1 MKYFKSTIIIT
12 IFMVCSLLYAQADQI
27 FFGQQKAIKN
37 LSKDSGMSES
47 DLEAYIIQRYGQP
60 LNKLSQAQGAS
71 LITDFQSGAISKAS
85 IMSRS
90 VVGKESQL
98 SKAEKKALLTAASI
112 LEKGMKKRFRFRDGS
127 ISEGEII
134 NVENEVVTLATES
147 GEFKIPKTEFL
158 AETAEITNKKGE
170 KFVGNVL
177 SEDEEEF
184 KIRTQYGDAT
194 IDKRNI
200 EKMSRFHG
208 GIIDKK
214 TEGRK
219 RFYKGEAVLL
229 SVFLDPTATPLS
241 PNTFYI
247 SGMSLGY
254 GLTDRFMLT
263 TKYASNFNGDLNLHP
278 KMRFYHKKTAESE
291 KSMAF
296 GLGFHRNYPIESI
309 IGKYSHAIN
318 DVNAD
323 STLNKFDDLEAKD
336 VKSKE
341 AEKPMYAEAYLVFS
355 SSRIN
360 NTGRGKVGWNL
371 GAKVTNAFS
380 NRDSYLKE
388 GFSWDKSSKF
398 KVPYRLWASLD
409 YDLRKDLKF
418 VASMWADNGYKTMN
432 AADAFNDYIGADG
445 SPPLSIDSFKGEESL
460 VDFDFG
466 MLYAVNEN
474 FRIGVHFQQPFLDFY
489 WEFFEF

>member
-1 MKYFKSTIIIT
+1 MKYPKFLIIT
-12 IFMVCSLLYAQADQI
+12 IFMFFTLLYAQTDQI

-37 LSKDSGMSES
+37 LSQQSGMSDA
-47 DLEAYIIQRYGQP
+47 DLNNYIMQRYGLP
-60 LNKLSQAQGAS
+60 LDKLSQSQGAA
-71 LITDFQSGAISKAS
+71 LITDFQNNTISKAS
-85 IMSRS
+85 IMSKPA
-90 VVGKESQL
+90 VKKTPQL
-98 SKAEKKALLTAASI
+98 SIAEKKALLTAASV
-112 LEKGMKKRFRFRDGS
+112 LEKGMKKRFHFKDGS

-134 NVENEVVTLATES
+134 NVDNEVVTLSTES

-194 IDKRNI
+194 IHKKNI

-208 GIIDKK
+208 GILDKK
-214 TEGRK
+214 TEARK
-219 RFYKGEAVLL
+219 KFYTGEAVLL

-278 KMRFYHKKTAESE
+278 KMRFYHKKSADSE

-296 GLGFHRNYPIESI
+296 GLGFHRSYPIESI
-309 IGKYSHAIN
+309 IGKYSHAIKLPGER
-318 DVNAD
+318 
-323 STLNKFDDLEAKD
+323 TLNDSELELDDVMKPDSLLPD
-336 VKSKE
+336 N
-341 AEKPMYAEAYLVFS
+341 PMYAEAYLVFS

-360 NTGRGKVGWNL
+360 PSGRGKVGWNL

-380 NRDSYLKE
+380 NRDKYIKE
-388 GFSWDKSSKF
+388 EYSWDKSF
-398 KVPYRLWASLD
+398 KVPFRLWASLD

-418 VASMWADNGYKTMN
+418 VASMWADNGYKTLN
-432 AADAFNDYIGADG
+432 AGTAFDDYIGNDG
-445 SPPLSIDSFKGEESL
+445 SQPLSIDSIRGKESL

-466 MLYAVNEN
+466 ILYAVNEN
-474 FRIGVHFQQPFLDFY
+474 FRIGVHFQQPFLDIY

>member
-1 MKYFKSTIIIT
+1 MKYPKFLIIT
-12 IFMVCSLLYAQADQI
+12 IFMFFTLLYAQTDQI

-37 LSKDSGMSES
+37 LSQQSGMSDA
-47 DLEAYIIQRYGQP
+47 DLNNYIMQRYGLP
-60 LNKLSQAQGAS
+60 LDKLSQSQGAA
-71 LITDFQSGAISKAS
+71 LITDFQNNTISKAS
-85 IMSRS
+85 IMSKPA
-90 VVGKESQL
+90 VKQTPQL
-98 SKAEKKALLTAASI
+98 STAEKKALLTAASV
-112 LEKGMKKRFRFRDGS
+112 LEKGMKKRFHFKDGS

-134 NVENEVVTLATES
+134 NVDNEVVTLSTES

-194 IDKRNI
+194 IHKKNI

-208 GIIDKK
+208 GILDKK
-214 TEGRK
+214 TEARK
-219 RFYKGEAVLL
+219 KFYTGEAVLL

-278 KMRFYHKKTAESE
+278 KMRFYHKKSADSE

-296 GLGFHRNYPIESI
+296 GLGFHRSYPIKSI
-309 IGKYSHAIN
+309 IGKYSHAIKLPGEI
-318 DVNAD
+318 
-323 STLNKFDDLEAKD
+323 TLNDSELELDDVMKPDSLLPD
-336 VKSKE
+336 N
-341 AEKPMYAEAYLVFS
+341 PMYAEAYLVFS

-360 NTGRGKVGWNL
+360 PSGRGKVGWNL

-380 NRDSYLKE
+380 NRDKYIKE
-388 GFSWDKSSKF
+388 EYSWDKSF
-398 KVPYRLWASLD
+398 KVPFRLWASLD

-418 VASMWADNGYKTMN
+418 VASMWADNGYKTLN
-432 AADAFNDYIGADG
+432 ASTAFKDYIGSDD
-445 SPPLSIDSFKGEESL
+445 SQVLSIDSIRGKESL

-466 MLYAVNEN
+466 ILYAVNEN
-474 FRIGVHFQQPFLDFY
+474 FRIGVHFQQPFLDIY

>member
-1 MKYFKSTIIIT
+1 MKYFKSIIIIT

-112 LEKGMKKRFRFRDGS
+112 LEKGMKKRFHFKDGS

-134 NVENEVVTLATES
+134 NVDNEVVTLSTES

-194 IDKRNI
+194 IHKKNI

-208 GIIDKK
+208 GILDKK
-214 TEGRK
+214 TEARK
-219 RFYKGEAVLL
+219 KFYTGEAVLL

-278 KMRFYHKKTAESE
+278 KMRFYHKKSADSE

-296 GLGFHRNYPIESI
+296 GLGFHRSYPIESI
-309 IGKYSHAIN
+309 IGKYSHAIKLPGER
-318 DVNAD
+318 
-323 STLNKFDDLEAKD
+323 TLNDSELELED
-336 VKSKE
+336 VMKPDSLLPDN
-341 AEKPMYAEAYLVFS
+341 PMYAEAYLVFS

-360 NTGRGKVGWNL
+360 PSGRGKVGWNL

-380 NRDSYLKE
+380 KRDKYIKE
-388 GFSWDKSSKF
+388 EYSWDKSF
-398 KVPYRLWASLD
+398 KVPFRLWASLD

-418 VASMWADNGYKTMN
+418 VASMWADNGYKTLN
-432 AADAFNDYIGADG
+432 VGTAFKDYIGDDG
-445 SPPLSIDSFKGEESL
+445 SQILSIDSIRGKESL

-466 MLYAVNEN
+466 ILYAVNEN
-474 FRIGVHFQQPFLDFY
+474 FRIGVHFQQPFLDIY